1 MDMTNRVRGPGP
13 RSLTSMVCQ
22 LCAGFIPAAETTGK
36 KPPADCR
43 LADLRIIWQVGVPK
57 MCRIALKAAGT
68 SNQVVHKRT
77 PDEALSQVQSIAFYF
92 GW

>member
-1 MDMTNRVRGPGP
+1 MDMTNRVRGPGL

-43 LADLRIIWQVGVPK
+43 LAVNERFTNHL
-57 MCRIALKAAGT
+57 AG
-68 SNQVVHKRT
+68 RGAE
-77 PDEALSQVQSIAFYF
+77 DVQDRPQS
-92 GW
+92 GGNKQSSGPQNGRRMKP